1 MRRVPMTLTAALLL
15 CATATAAPAMTPT
28 ETVKTRVESAL
39 QSLSQTSGGSPESI
53 EQRRVELRRAADSL
67 FDFTEMGRRALGR
80 HWADRTPAERE
91 EFVKLFTD
99 LIARSY
105 IGKIDHYAGETIAY
119 TAERVDGDEA
129 SVQSRVVTAKGS
141 QIPVEYRLHRVNDDW
156 SAYVFPSS
164 GNPGGVR
171 LFHVPQGTNQDV
183 ETLVFT
189 QNSARLFVRG
199 DLVVNNDNILLSTT
213 DFTSADQDATMVTEV
228 DPPTGGDVNGTVVA
242 H

>member
-1 MRRVPMTLTAALLL
+1 MTLTAALLL

-156 SAYVFPSS
+156 SAYDVLVENVSLVGTYRSQFDRIIRSES
-164 GNPGGVR
+164 FASLLRR
-171 LFHVPQGTNQDV
+171 LREKGQVA
-183 ETLVFT
+183 E
-189 QNSARLFVRG
+189 AR
-199 DLVVNNDNILLSTT
+199 
-213 DFTSADQDATMVTEV
+213 
-228 DPPTGGDVNGTVVA
+228 
-242 H
+242 

>member
-53 EQRRVELRRAADSL
+53 EQRRGELRRAADSL

-156 SAYVFPSS
+156 SAYDVFVENVSLVGTYRS
-164 GNPGGVR
+164 QFDRIIRSESFASLLRR
-171 LFHVPQGTNQDV
+171 LREKGQVA
-183 ETLVFT
+183 E
-189 QNSARLFVRG
+189 AR
-199 DLVVNNDNILLSTT
+199 
-213 DFTSADQDATMVTEV
+213 
-228 DPPTGGDVNGTVVA
+228 
-242 H
+242 

>member
-1 MRRVPMTLTAALLL
+1 MRRVLMTLTAALLL

-105 IGKIDHYAGETIAY
+105 IGQIDHYAGETIAY

-156 SAYVFPSS
+156 SAYDVFVENVSLVGTYRS
-164 GNPGGVR
+164 QFDRIIRSESFASLLRR
-171 LFHVPQGTNQDV
+171 LREKGQVA
-183 ETLVFT
+183 E
-189 QNSARLFVRG
+189 AR
-199 DLVVNNDNILLSTT
+199 
-213 DFTSADQDATMVTEV
+213 
-228 DPPTGGDVNGTVVA
+228 
-242 H
+242 

>member
-67 FDFTEMGRRALGR
+67 FDFTEMSRRALGR

-156 SAYVFPSS
+156 SAYDVFVENVSLVGTYRS
-164 GNPGGVR
+164 QFDRIIRSESFASLLRR
-171 LFHVPQGTNQDV
+171 LREKGQVA
-183 ETLVFT
+183 E
-189 QNSARLFVRG
+189 AR
-199 DLVVNNDNILLSTT
+199 
-213 DFTSADQDATMVTEV
+213 
-228 DPPTGGDVNGTVVA
+228 
-242 H
+242 